1 MSVLVMSVE
10 SVSIHSVE
18 AEGGD
23 PLKVTVEWKNNKI
36 EPGDNVDCIVLFTV
50 WDDVDKRWELVEVGR
65 TGYYWGT
72 KQGTVAPNKN
82 DYDKLI
88 LYSYAIILEK
98 TNRCGCLVILSAPY
112 NIRTYEVDLGKGIR
126 IGGLYLND
134 VEALFNQ
141 GGLVYAVRRFDD
153 LFTLKPP
160 KPPAE
165 ITGCYVEIG

>member
-10 SVSIHSVE
+10 SVSVHSVE

-36 EPGDNVDCIVLFTV
+36 EPGDDVDCIVLFTA
-50 WDDVDKRWELVEVGR
+50 WDDVDKRWELVKVGG

-72 KQGTVAPNKN
+72 KQGTVAPDKG

-88 LYSYAIILEK
+88 LYSYAIIFRK
-98 TNRCGCLVILSAPY
+98 TYRCGCLVILSAPY
-112 NIRTYEVDLGKGIR
+112 NIRTYEVDAGKGTR
-126 IGGLYLND
+126 IIGLNLSD
-134 VEALFNQ
+134 LEALFDQ
-141 GGLVYAVRRFDD
+141 GLVYAVRRFDD
-153 LFTLKPP
+153 LFTVKPP